1 MNKRPQVVVV
11 GSANVDMIVCASRLP
26 KPGETVLGGEFT
38 TAAGGKGANQAVAAA
53 RLGADVVFVACV
65 GADSLGDQAV
75 LGYEAEGIDTHYLV
89 RDPDAPTGVAL
100 IGVDQTTG
108 ENFIIVASGANSCLS
123 PALAALASEAIRAAD
138 VVLCQLES
146 PLETVT
152 AALKMAR
159 DAGVI
164 TILNPAPAREIPET
178 LLQFISI
185 MTPNEHEAA
194 FLVGNVN
201 ASPEQAGLELH
212 RRGVP
217 NVVVTLGSAGVL
229 LVNKFGTQAIAGL
242 NVAQVVDTTAA
253 GDCFSGA
260 LAVGLAEG
268 KPLEEAILFANAT
281 AALSVTKPGAQPSL
295 PTRAAA
301 NQFLMDQVFFK

>member
-146 PLETVT
+146 PLETVA
-152 AALKMAR
+152 AALTLAR
-159 DAGVI
+159 EAGVT
-164 TILNPAPAREIPET
+164 TILNPAPASEIPES
-178 LLQFISI
+178 LLLSALIL
-185 MTPNEHEAA
+185 TPNEHEAA
-194 FLVGNVN
+194 FLVNEPN
-201 ASPEQAGLELH
+201 ATPEQAAHKLH
-212 RRGVP
+212 RRGVQ
-217 NVVVTLGSAGVL
+217 NVVVTLGAAGAL
-229 LVNKFGTQAIAGL
+229 LVNALGAQPVAGRK
-242 NVAQVVDTTAA
+242 VPQVIDTTAA

-268 KPLEEAILFANAT
+268 KPLEEAILFANAA

-295 PTRAAA
+295 PTLAAV
-301 NQFLMDQVFFK
+301 NQFLMDQVFSK